1 MSLFLDFGI
10 QSIYYRRHQR
20 IFPVLFKYAGIL
32 LEVRHERSHLRF
44 LILASSDLHL
54 GVSEAVEAP
63 HIVSQKLWAVRLTVE
78 PMVVKEGWVGWGG
91 WGCSSL
97 LSHRHSL
104 LRR

>member
-1 MSLFLDFGI
+1 MEYSLFITEGI
-10 QSIYYRRHQR
+10 RE
-20 IFPVLFKYAGIL
+20 FPVLFKYAGIL